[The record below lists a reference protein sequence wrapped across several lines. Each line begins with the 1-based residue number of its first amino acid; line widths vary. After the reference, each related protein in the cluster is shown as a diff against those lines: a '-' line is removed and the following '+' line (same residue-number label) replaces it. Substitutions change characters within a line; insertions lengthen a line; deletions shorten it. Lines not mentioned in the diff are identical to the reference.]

1 MIVRMIASVACLAVL
16 GCLLVG
22 TALSILN
29 LWWAALI
36 PVVVGVGVLAAPGA
50 QDERN
55 DSYSKQWR

>member
-50 QDERN
+50 NDERN
-55 DSYSKQWR
+55 DPYPKQRW

>member
-1 MIVRMIASVACLAVL
+1 MILRMIVSLACLAFL

-50 QDERN
+50 NDESH
-55 DSYSKQWR
+55 DPYAG